1 MPNDLRFRKL
11 RNIRKISV
19 YPYSNYMYTMPE
31 NTDLYALTNFLAKL
45 VNSKTLKK
53 EQLQIIGINV
63 KDLESNGR
71 EYKIKYLRT

>member
-1 MPNDLRFRKL
+1 M
-11 RNIRKISV
+11 
-19 YPYSNYMYTMPE
+19 YSMPE
-31 NTDLYALTNFLAKL
+31 NTDLYALTNFLVKL